1 MTPKSNIVLDTAVW
15 LEYFRDT
22 PSVVSVVQPAIDSGA
37 IVVPSVCI
45 YEVALAVGRT
55 SGADDVLAA
64 AAIMRSH
71 VVDDFSADRAI
82 QAAELRRQYRLP
94 MADSIVYATAR
105 AYNATLYT
113 QDTDFEGLPNVHFVN
128 TKHA

>member
-1 MTPKSNIVLDTAVW
+1 MKKSNIVLDTAIW

-22 PSVVSVVQPAIDSGA
+22 PSVVSVVQPAIEAGV
-37 IVVPSVCI
+37 IVVPTVCI

-55 SGADDVLAA
+55 GGADDVLAA

-71 VVDDFSADRAI
+71 TVDDFGADRAM
-82 QAAELRRQYRLP
+82 QAAELRRQHRLP
-94 MADSIVYATAR
+94 LADSIVYATSL

-113 QDTDFEGLPNVHFVN
+113 QDTDFEGLPNVHFL
-128 TKHA
+128 

>member
-1 MTPKSNIVLDTAVW
+1 MIILDTAVW

-22 PSVVSVVQPAIDSGA
+22 PSVVSVVQPAIQSNT
-37 IVVPSVCI
+37 IVVPSICI

-64 AAIMRSH
+64 VAIMRSH
-71 VVDDFSADRAI
+71 TVDDLTPERAV
-82 QAAELRRQYRLP
+82 QAAELRRQHRLP
-94 MADSIVYATAR
+94 TADSIVYATAL
-105 AYNATLYT
+105 AHQATLYT

-128 TKHA
+128 TRRS